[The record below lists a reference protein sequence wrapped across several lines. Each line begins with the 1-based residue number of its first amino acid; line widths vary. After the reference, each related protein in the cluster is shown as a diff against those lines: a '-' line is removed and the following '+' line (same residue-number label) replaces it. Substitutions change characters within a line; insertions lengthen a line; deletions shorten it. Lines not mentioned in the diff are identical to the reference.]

1 MPQTPQA
8 FAELAE
14 MSLPD
19 AAERDA
25 HVTFRRYSYPDAL
38 SH

>member
-1 MPQTPQA
+1 MATMPQTPQA

-14 MSLPD
+14 MSLPG

-25 HVTFRRYSYPDAL
+25 HVTFSAV
-38 SH
+38 